1 MEKTLLVADDNEQ
14 FARVICEVA
23 RRRGWRC
30 HAFSNGRQLTDALN
44 NLRLPALLLL
54 DLLMPELDGIET
66 IAELKKTHF
75 QKLRVRFMTGGDP
88 RNASAATL
96 IASSLAFHVG
106 PTIYKP
112 VPMKDLEAVLQ
123 EEEAYLRNLDQ
134 PPKAETIG

>member
-14 FARVICEVA
+14 FTKLICEVA
-23 RRRGWRC
+23 QRGDWKC
-30 HAFSNGRQLTDALN
+30 HTFTNGRQLTEALST
-44 NLRLPALLLL
+44 LRLPALLLL

-66 IAELKKTHF
+66 IAEIRKTHF

-106 PTIYKP
+106 PTLYKP
-112 VPMKDLEAVLQ
+112 VPMKYLEAMLQ
-123 EEEAYLRNLDQ
+123 EEEGYLRNLGQ
-134 PPKAETIG
+134 PPTSETKG

>member
-14 FARVICEVA
+14 FAKLICEVA
-23 RRRGWRC
+23 RRREWRC
-30 HAFSNGRQLTDALN
+30 YTFSDGRQLADALN

-66 IAELKKTHF
+66 IAELRKTHF

-106 PTIYKP
+106 PTLYKP
-112 VPMKDLEAVLQ
+112 VPLKDLEAMLQ
-123 EEEAYLRNLDQ
+123 EEEGYLRDLDS
-134 PPKAETIG
+134 PPTSET